1 MQEIIVKYIYLII
14 SVIIMYKVSDFAY
27 YKVKNQ
33 I

>member
-1 MQEIIVKYIYLII
+1 
-14 SVIIMYKVSDFAY
+14 MYKVSDFAY